1 MNIRLGFLGAG
12 NMATA
17 IFSGAL
23 EKKVILPEQIA
34 LYDISEQKLLEHQ
47 KRYGIRIC
55 HSPQE
60 LVEESDILLLAVKP
74 VVAKSVLAAL
84 DMKGKALISIV
95 AGLTYQQIQECLL
108 PQEEVRLL
116 RTMPNTPLMVG
127 CGAVAF
133 SLPHSLSPCEY
144 AFARELFS
152 SIGIVEEVEERL
164 ISAVTGIS
172 GSGPAY
178 TYMFIEALADAGVK
192 HGLPKALS
200 LELAVQTVLG
210 AAKMVLETGLL
221 PEQLRINVC
230 SPGGTTIEGVE
241 KLRELK
247 FEETIRAG
255 ARAAVEKSKTMTK

>member
-23 EKKVILPEQIA
+23 EKKVILPVQIA

-210 AAKMVLETGLL
+210 AAKMVQTQGRHTS
-221 PEQLRINVC
+221 QLRDEVS
-230 SPGGTTIEGVE
+230 SPGGTTIEAIQKLDELGFKNAVYKAVDVCVE
-241 KLRELK
+241 KANKL
-247 FEETIRAG
+247 
-255 ARAAVEKSKTMTK
+255 